1 VRSGQASP
9 GSVARHRRHKRRLE
23 ERPSSS
29 DAADGAE
36 CYELR
41 DYHSDDDASAR
52 DNSVDDDSDS
62 DATLNDDDD
71 VTVRQVGSE
80 ARAREAPPYK
90 GERARAPSPRCSG
103 ALLQP
108 HSFANRAIRARS
120 ETHWVWEHP
129 LRFTRLEKV
138 RRAQSPSA
146 LEVEGPARGTEL
158 WPPRAT
164 AGTCA

>member
-1 VRSGQASP
+1 MMI
-9 GSVARHRRHKRRLE
+9 HN
-23 ERPSSS
+23 
-29 DAADGAE
+29 AE
-36 CYELR
+36 CVC
-41 DYHSDDDASAR
+41 AC
-52 DNSVDDDSDS
+52 
-62 DATLNDDDD
+62 
-71 VTVRQVGSE
+71 E
-80 ARAREAPPYK
+80 ALHMYSKVESSHP
-90 GERARAPSPRCSG
+90 PRCSG

>member
-1 VRSGQASP
+1 MRSGQASP

-90 GERARAPSPRCSG
+90 GERARPLAALLRCSTAAALIRKSRNSCAKRNALGLGTSAAFHSPREGSPRPVPVGSG
-103 ALLQP
+103 G
-108 HSFANRAIRARS
+108 
-120 ETHWVWEHP
+120 
-129 LRFTRLEKV
+129 
-138 RRAQSPSA
+138 RRA
-146 LEVEGPARGTEL
+146 GARD
-158 WPPRAT
+158 
-164 AGTCA
+164 